1 MKVLKSPNI
10 VELFDVMESTNN
22 YYIIQELCDI
32 DLENYLKKQN
42 HRCIPEDE
50 AIQLLTEICN
60 GFLTLVKEGIVH
72 R

>member
-10 VELFDVMESTNN
+10 VELFDVMESNNN

-32 DLENYLKKQN
+32 DLEHYMKQQPDK
-42 HRCIPEDE
+42 IVSEKE
-50 AIQLLTEICN
+50 AVQFLTEICN
-60 GFLTLVKEGIVH
+60 GFLTLVKEGILH